1 METAASW
8 APCTSRGRCEA
19 SRSPGPARSHGQAA
33 PNLAGAG
40 SPRPGRARRPCA
52 SLPLLRPRAPGHAAP
67 SGHSARPVSTRPQVR
82 GHGHRLPQ
90 LRHHGALRQPVL
102 GAHFALDSFQLSRR
116 RTPFGRGRVSALPLS
131 AARLGVPRSLQPF
144 GPHPPESSKP
154 LPLAR
159 PGLGMAPRPEA
170 HEPIRHLC
178 EPLKCHGDKGGSQ
191 VQKGSLEGVRM
202 NASETLQDV
211 PDGDAPAVSWYHGA
225 GSPRRLGTSIAAP
238 AQPPKHPFLCR
249 LCLWQ
254 GEEGTHLTWD
264 TLGTQTSRP
273 EAARGW
279 PRREAVRGQ
288 VRATRPHENTFPGR
302 SRG

>member
-1 METAASW
+1 MQSPGFLVETAASW

-40 SPRPGRARRPCA
+40 SPRQTVRLASSPSPASPATRPPPGTVLALFPRGPRSEDRDTGFLSSDTTVLSACRCSARTSLWTLSSSAGGARLLA
-52 SLPLLRPRAPGHAAP
+52 AAGFQRFLSLPPGWG
-67 SGHSARPVSTRPQVR
+67 SR
-82 GHGHRLPQ
+82 G
-90 LRHHGALRQPVL
+90 AC
-102 GAHFALDSFQLSRR
+102 
-116 RTPFGRGRVSALPLS
+116 
-131 AARLGVPRSLQPF
+131 SLF

-154 LPLAR
+154 LPLTC

-178 EPLKCHGDKGGSQ
+178 EPLKCHGDKEGSQ

-238 AQPPKHPFLCR
+238 AQPPKRPFLCR

-273 EAARGW
+273 EAARGVAS
-279 PRREAVRGQ
+279 P
-288 VRATRPHENTFPGR
+288 R
-302 SRG
+302 SRARAGPGHEAP